1 MSALAEE
8 GLVRG
13 CLKRLVLPEHS
24 ALKASHASFPEA
36 VLIFLRTWSW
46 PGSTSLQPCVSLPG
60 STVLFL

>member
-24 ALKASHASFPEA
+24 TLSGLKASRASFPEA
-36 VLIFLRTWSW
+36 VLIFLRTWS
-46 PGSTSLQPCVSLPG
+46 
-60 STVLFL
+60 